1 MVTPVQV
8 LEVIRSISFGALVVN
23 AVLFAVYLYYPGL
36 FPQGVS
42 VKELLYI
49 GTALGTALHRGI
61 HVAFF
66 NPLTASIAKS
76 FSFYAKYLEIYAARR
91 NRVLSDEEFERY
103 SSRLK
108 EGYYGTMGVDAPEQF
123 VAAGKRD
130 PEVET
135 LPAGAERTSIRI
147 GRTGSMREV
156 LVLPDIPLS
165 NPLKAFTD
173 MPKADDTSFPDEVE
187 AAEQFDPTTADSDD
201 ADDADAL
208 IHSTDDGGE
217 KHPH

>member
-61 HVAFF
+61 HMAFF

-76 FSFYAKYLEIYAARR
+76 FSFYAKYLEINAARR

-123 VAAGKRD
+123 ATASKRD

-135 LPAGAERTSIRI
+135 LPAGAERPPIRI
-147 GRTGSMREV
+147 DRTGSIKEV
-156 LVLPDIPLS
+156 LVLADRPMSD
-165 NPLKAFTD
+165 PLKMFAD
-173 MPKADDTSFPDEVE
+173 MSKTGDISLPDEGK
-187 AAEQFDPTTADSDD
+187 AAEHFDLTTADSDD
-201 ADDADAL
+201 ADDTDDL
-208 IHSTDDGGE
+208 IHITDSGE
-217 KHPH
+217 KPSH